1 MSTVYKSEASNLT
14 VTYNS
19 ANITAYINQ
28 ADLEGVVGEIEGTNL
43 ASVAAESEPGS
54 TDWRVRCSG
63 MLDKASDDVFGKES
77 LTPPSTLRNLV
88 ITVGPS
94 GSVSTYT
101 WTGDASEGAFVNNY
115 TIQPTEPTQLINW
128 SAELGISGGPVRS

>member
-1 MSTVYKSEASNLT
+1 MAVFKSEGSNFT
-14 VTYNS
+14 CTYNS
-19 ANITAYINQ
+19 VDITPYVNQ
-28 ADLEGVVGEIEGTNL
+28 ADLAAAVGENDGTNL

-54 TDWRVRCSG
+54 TDWTVGLSG

-94 GSVSTYT
+94 GTRSTFT
-101 WTGDASEGAFVNNY
+101 WTGSADEGAFINNY
-115 TIQPTEPTQLINW
+115 TISPTEPTQLINW
-128 SAELGISGGPVRS
+128 SADLGISGGPVRS

>member
-1 MSTVYKSEASNLT
+1 MAVYKSESSNFS

-19 ANITAYINQ
+19 VDVTAYCSQ
-28 ADLEGVVGEIEGTNL
+28 GDVEAVVAEIDATNL
-43 ASVAAESEPGS
+43 ASVNAESEPGS

-63 MLDKASDDVFGKES
+63 MLEKSSDDVFGKEA
-77 LTPPSTLRNLV
+77 LGQPSTLRNLV

-94 GSVSTYT
+94 GTRTTFT
-101 WTGDASEGAFVNNY
+101 WTGTTLEGAFINNY

-128 SAELGISGGPVRS
+128 QAELGISGGPVRS

>member
-1 MSTVYKSEASNLT
+1 MAVYKSEASNYT
-14 VTYNS
+14 VTFNS
-19 ANITAYINQ
+19 VNITPYINQ
-28 ADLEGVVGEIEGTNL
+28 GDLEGIVSELDGTNL
-43 ASVAAESEPGS
+43 ASVNAESEPGS

-63 MLDKASDDVFGKES
+63 MLEKASDDVFGKES
-77 LTPPSTLRNLV
+77 LSPPSTLRNLV

-101 WTGDASEGAFVNNY
+101 WTGGADEGAFVNTY

-128 SAELGISGGPVRS
+128 QAELGISGGPVRS

>member
-1 MSTVYKSEASNLT
+1 MAVYKSEGSNLS

-19 ANITAYINQ
+19 VDITPYCNQ
-28 ADLEGVVGEIEGTNL
+28 GDVEAVVSENDGTNL

-54 TDWRVRCSG
+54 TDWRVRLSG

-77 LTPPSTLRNLV
+77 LSPPSTLRGLV

-94 GSVSTYT
+94 GTRTTYT
-101 WTGDASEGAFVNNY
+101 WTGSADEGAFINNY
-115 TIQPTEPTQLINW
+115 TVQPTEPTQLINW
-128 SAELGISGGPVRS
+128 QAELGISGGPVRS

>member
-1 MSTVYKSEASNLT
+1 MAVHKSEASNFS
-14 VTYNS
+14 VTYNGTDV
-19 ANITAYINQ
+19 TAYCNQ
-28 ADLEGVVGEIEGTNL
+28 GDVEGIVGENDGTNL

-77 LTPPSTLRNLV
+77 LSPPSTLRNLV

-94 GSVSTYT
+94 GTRTTFT
-101 WTGDASEGAFVNNY
+101 WTGSADEGAFINNY

>member
-1 MSTVYKSEASNLT
+1 MAVMKGEASNYT

-19 ANITAYINQ
+19 VDITGYINQ
-28 ADLEGVVGEIEGTNL
+28 SDLEGVVAEIDGTNL

-54 TDWRVRCSG
+54 TDWRVRMSG
-63 MLDKASDDVFGKES
+63 MLDKASDDVIGKDA
-77 LTPPSTLRNLV
+77 LTPPATMRNLV

-94 GSVSTYT
+94 GTRTTFT
-101 WTGDASEGAFVNNY
+101 WTGSTDEGAFINNY

-128 SAELGISGGPVRS
+128 QAELGISGGPVRS

>member
-1 MSTVYKSEASNLT
+1 MAVYKSEASNFT

-19 ANITAYINQ
+19 VNITAYINQ
-28 ADLEGVVGEIEGTNL
+28 GDVEGVVSEIDATNL
-43 ASVAAESEPGS
+43 ASVNAESEPGS

-63 MLDKASDDVFGKES
+63 MLEKASDDVFGKEVLS
-77 LTPPSTLRNLV
+77 PPSTLRNLV

-101 WTGDASEGAFVNNY
+101 WTGSADEGAFINNY

-128 SAELGISGGPVRS
+128 QAELGISGGPVRS

>member
-1 MSTVYKSEASNLT
+1 MAVMKGEAANYT

-19 ANITAYINQ
+19 VDITGYINQ
-28 ADLEGVVGEIEGTNL
+28 SDLEGVVAEIDGTNL

-63 MLDKASDDVFGKES
+63 MLDKASDDMFGKDALS
-77 LTPPSTLRNLV
+77 PPATMRNLV

-94 GSVSTYT
+94 GTRTTFT
-101 WTGDASEGAFVNNY
+101 WTGSTDEGAFIDNY
-115 TIQPTEPTQLINW
+115 AIQPTEPTQLINW
-128 SAELGISGGPVRS
+128 QAELGISGGPVRS

>member
-1 MSTVYKSEASNLT
+1 MAVYKSEASNFS

-19 ANITAYINQ
+19 VDITAYCNQ
-28 ADLEGVVGEIEGTNL
+28 GDLEAVVGENDGTNL

-54 TDWRVRCSG
+54 TDWRVRLSG

-94 GSVSTYT
+94 GTRTTFT
-101 WTGDASEGAFVNNY
+101 WTGSADEGAFINNY

-128 SAELGISGGPVRS
+128 QAELGISGGPVRS

>member
-1 MSTVYKSEASNLT
+1 MAVYKSEASNFT

-19 ANITAYINQ
+19 VNVTSYVNQ
-28 ADLEGVVGEIEGTNL
+28 ADVEAVVAEIDGTNL

-63 MLDKASDDVFGKES
+63 MLDKASDDVFGKDALS
-77 LTPPSTLRNLV
+77 PPATMRNLV

-94 GSVSTYT
+94 GSVTTLT
-101 WTGDASEGAFVNNY
+101 WTGSTDEGAFINNY

-128 SAELGISGGPVRS
+128 QAELGISGGPVRS